1 MATPFTR
8 VSTISD
14 AQRHL
19 MDRGARLGVVGR
31 THAGSIDH
39 PAGRPG
45 HGRRPD
51 GDPDDENFNP
61 DGSRKERRERKP
73 EFKVELLCRTFA
85 GDAGLRPLPS
95 MVFWESPDIVIE
107 GPSGDPD
114 VATPGVNNKVKVHI
128 WNLGLAD
135 CWSAHVDLYW
145 CDPSVG
151 ITPSVANAIG
161 SKVIPIASGQHS
173 IVTFDWTPVLLNG
186 GHECLVVQ
194 VYDPVADP
202 LVAPFNPVQDRHV
215 GQRNVSVVQL
225 AANQTLNFNVF
236 SQNLSFT
243 TSESVIELQKIEG
256 EALKVLALSMGRD
269 GWEVAGGTEV
279 QLTRPALVHP
289 APHAHARELITGTF
303 REALQQVPGMSERRR
318 VMGVMRELSATAQDR
333 AVEPIAA
340 RETIDE
346 RIDDPSDA
354 LETDTAAGKDSR
366 GMRVRLPAG
375 RHVRMSL
382 RASLPATAKRGSAD
396 VWRVVEHAGGRITGG
411 VTIILQAK

>member
-1 MATPFTR
+1 
-8 VSTISD
+8 
-14 AQRHL
+14 
-19 MDRGARLGVVGR
+19 
-31 THAGSIDH
+31 
-39 PAGRPG
+39 
-45 HGRRPD
+45 
-51 GDPDDENFNP
+51 
-61 DGSRKERRERKP
+61 
-73 EFKVELLCRTFA
+73 
-85 GDAGLRPLPS
+85 

-279 QLTRPALVHP
+279 QLTPPALVQP

-303 REALQQVPGMSERRR
+303 REALQDVPGMSERRR
-318 VMGVMRELSATAQDR
+318 VMGVMRELSATTQDR
-333 AVEPIAA
+333 AVEPIAS
-340 RETIDE
+340 REMTDD
-346 RIDDPSDA
+346 RISDPSDA
-354 LETDTAAGKDSR
+354 VETQTAAGKDSR

-382 RASLPATAKRGSAD
+382 RASLPATARRGSAD